1 MKKILFA
8 LIGIVVMT
16 LTSCFPEPE
25 HLLTQSFSRLVSI
38 DTTGNYVSFKA
49 DYTGEVFT
57 KFSNVTYTED
67 LAAFNLEGAKRAE
80 VLIRHDVDASYKQ
93 TLTLLNARKIDVLP
107 ITKQA
112 TTETQMPLLKFWGYP
127 LTSFL
132 RPTVWVSNG
141 YLNMLPVVPSAKS
154 AKYRLTPEKVISD
167 SLYFRLT
174 ATYEE
179 DSLKQLVEDI
189 HCYDL
194 RTLRDTSHAD
204 AELRKKMEEV
214 LTAMEN
220 LKKDSM
226 RIFVTADFIEYNY
239 KGRKDTIRTFSHITN
254 YFKYDF

>member
-1 MKKILFA
+1 
-8 LIGIVVMT
+8 MT
-16 LTSCFPEPE
+16 LTSCFPEPGY
-25 HLLTQSFSRLVSI
+25 TIPYSRIATI
-38 DTTGNYVSFKA
+38 DTTNGFVKFIA
-49 DYTGEVFT
+49 DYTGEVFGNI
-57 KFSNVTYTED
+57 SNVKYTED
-67 LAAFNLEGAKRAE
+67 LATFGLEGAKRAYIYVE
-80 VLIRHDVDASYKQ
+80 VDVDASYKQ

-127 LTSFL
+127 LTSTL
-132 RPTVWVSNG
+132 SPTVWVSNG

-154 AKYRLTPEKVISD
+154 AKYRLTPEKVIND

-179 DSLKQLVEDI
+179 DSSKKLIEDI
-189 HCYDL
+189 QCYDL
-194 RTLRDTSHAD
+194 RTLRDTSDAD
-204 AELRKKMEEV
+204 AELREKMEEV

-239 KGRKDTIRTFSHITN
+239 QGRKDTIRTFSPVTN